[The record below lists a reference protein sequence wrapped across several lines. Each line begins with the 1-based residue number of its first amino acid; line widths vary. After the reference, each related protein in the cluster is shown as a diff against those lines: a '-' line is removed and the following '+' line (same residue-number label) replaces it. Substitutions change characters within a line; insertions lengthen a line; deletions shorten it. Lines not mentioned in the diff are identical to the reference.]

1 MSEFTENLRA
11 PAIIGSKIVRKKGIN
26 LVQFAPDTLPG
37 MLQFYFATVYVI
49 THLFLCR
56 IPS

>member
-11 PAIIGSKIVRKKGIN
+11 PAIVGSKIIRKKGIN
-26 LVQFAPDTLPG
+26 RVQFAPDTLPG
-37 MLQFYFATVYVI
+37 MLQYYFTTVYVI
-49 THLFLCR
+49 THLFFYR